1 MAKRKR
7 SGSDKGVSMDVD
19 YTELDKAAR
28 AVPRALDAET
38 EDALRELGDRV
49 VDASRRK
56 VRSGPGR
63 HGGRT
68 NSREQA
74 ARGIDYKVRDG
85 RLLLTSD
92 ASKMAPGRNA
102 FPAAYNQSSWVHPV
116 FGRRDRVTQ
125 RGERDY
131 FAPARFEDDAR
142 NLLEKAGDKACS
154 KAGK

>member
-1 MAKRKR
+1 MAAN
-7 SGSDKGVSMDVD
+7 VD
-19 YTELDKAAR
+19 
-28 AVPRALDAET
+28 
-38 EDALRELGDRV
+38 DALRELGDRI

-74 ARGIDYKVRDG
+74 ARGIDYRVRG
-85 RLLLTSD
+85 GQLRLTSD

-125 RGERDY
+125 RGERGY
-131 FAPARFEDDAR
+131 FDPARYEGEALKLLTDA
-142 NLLEKAGDKACS
+142 GQKACD